1 MRLLTSG
8 FAISPSRPQT
18 PRGDGGGGGGGGLA
32 LPLSLPPNRD
42 KVVNVSPRG
51 QGQAQRGVVGYAA
64 VQVWL
69 LQVHRAHIRISD
81 SIRGCLSVGQLVRL
95 FIKSCETRL
104 RLGSPFPDCYPWGI
118 RWKSA

>member
-18 PRGDGGGGGGGGLA
+18 PRGDGGGGGGGGGFA

-69 LQVHRAHIRISD
+69 LQDLRISD
-81 SIRGCLSVGQLVRL
+81 TIPLVSWSACSSKASAHPSATAISGVSVEKVPQMITG
-95 FIKSCETRL
+95 
-104 RLGSPFPDCYPWGI
+104 
-118 RWKSA
+118 